1 MHRRSRLHRIVAGIG
16 ALATIAALLAGVPLL
31 LYALAGSPLPGA
43 LPAWNDVID
52 TLGSRGISDN
62 LLIDILALIGWV
74 AWLQVAASIVIEI
87 TAWGRGRPAPRMR
100 LAGPAQPALRRLIA
114 TAALLLSNPNPA
126 AALSAVPVAAVAMPF
141 DVATPAPA
149 ATADVDPSAT
159 SASTAQALPTYT
171 VVRYDTLWGLAEAHL
186 GDPLRW
192 PELFAL
198 NVGRQQPDGR
208 TLSNPD
214 LIRPGWTLHFPADAS
229 GLPAEPTPAPTPPLS
244 TQPSPAETCVP
255 PEPAPP
261 EAAPTTTAPTP
272 TSTSVPLTTTTTSL
286 APQSPTTTSPAA
298 TQSPTNEAPSSPVT
312 TVPWPLIGGGLA
324 AAGLVALL
332 NRLRRVQQRH
342 RPTGRRPRQPR
353 PELEEIERRLRHVA
367 DLDAAE
373 RLDVALRALA
383 AGLAPL
389 PRAPRVLAVR
399 SNDQHIELLLD
410 EHPPPPP
417 KGFVATDHERGWIT
431 DPDLDINDL
440 RALAAGAPA
449 PFPSLVSL
457 GTIDDEHL
465 LIDIETAGLLT
476 VAGSD
481 ADGILRSVIT
491 QLATATWIDHVDLL
505 VVTSASTADVA
516 GAARVRRVADL
527 ETAIAE
533 LRAIG
538 RSMEDALAACES
550 ESTLEARFSD
560 HHDDGWIPTILV
572 STEAPSEDQ
581 QSSLAEIAG
590 AGLRGVA
597 AVFPSTIAAIWHL
610 DVNASH
616 ARLAPLGLD
625 IDISTI
631 EPNVA
636 ATLDELLTEATISED
651 LEDAPIHQ
659 DEPASTPP
667 IGPYVDPPFEIE
679 VRVLG
684 PVEIHGVDPIERR
697 RAEELVAYLALHPKG
712 ASDDRIKT
720 VLWRDRAPTTPT
732 FNTTVSFAR
741 TALGQSSDGEFHLP
755 HYSAAERLYR
765 IGPAVTTDLAR
776 LEARIKHSR
785 SCSAELAIET
795 LRSALELVRG
805 MPFEGTRDYEWAYSE
820 HIVAHAE
827 AAISDAAN
835 RLAELYLTAGDHAGA
850 TWAARQGLKVC
861 PADEGLYQALMKA
874 CHLAGDPAGAEAAF
888 QELCD
893 AVDALEPYDCLG
905 EDTLRLRGVSASLS
919 RRQPAR

>member
-1 MHRRSRLHRIVAGIG
+1 MHRRSRLHRIVAGIS
-16 ALATIAALLAGVPLL
+16 ALGTITALLAGVPLL

-43 LPAWNDVID
+43 LPAWNDVVD

-74 AWLQVAASIVIEI
+74 AWLQIAASVVIEI
-87 TAWGRGRPAPRMR
+87 TAWGRGRPAPRIR
-100 LAGPAQPALRRLIA
+100 LAGPAQPAVRRLIA
-114 TAALLLSNPNPA
+114 TAALLLSSPNPA
-126 AALSAVPVAAVAMPF
+126 AALPARPVVAVAMPF
-141 DVATPAPA
+141 EVAPPAPLAPAGAEVRAPSAPA
-149 ATADVDPSAT
+149 AHT
-159 SASTAQALPTYT
+159 SPTYT

-192 PELFAL
+192 PELFAM
-198 NVGRQQPDGR
+198 NQGRPQHDGR
-208 TLSNPD
+208 ALSDPD
-214 LIRPGWTLHFPADAS
+214 LIRPGWTLHFPADAI

-244 TQPSPAETCVP
+244 TPPSPAETCVS
-255 PEPAPP
+255 PEPTPP
-261 EAAPTTTAPTP
+261 EAAPTTTALPP
-272 TSTSVPLTTTTTSL
+272 TSITSTITTTSV
-286 APQSPTTTSPAA
+286 APQSSTTSSPAA
-298 TQSPTNEAPSSPVT
+298 APSPANEAPSET
-312 TVPWPLIGGGLA
+312 AVPWPLIGGGLA

-342 RPTGRRPRQPR
+342 RPTGTRPRQPR

-389 PRAPRVLAVR
+389 PRAPHVLAVR
-399 SNDQHIELLLD
+399 SNDQHTELLLD

-417 KGFVATDHERGWIT
+417 KGFVATDHKRGWIT

-457 GTIDDEHL
+457 GTIDGEHL
-465 LIDIETAGLLT
+465 LIDLETAGLLT
-476 VAGSD
+476 VAGTD

-491 QLATATWIDHVDLL
+491 QLATTTWIDHVDLL

-527 ETAIAE
+527 DTAIAE

-538 RSMEDALAACES
+538 RSMEDALTACES
-550 ESTLEARFSD
+550 DSTLEARFSD
-560 HHDDGWIPTILV
+560 NHDDGWIPTILV

-581 QSSLAEIAG
+581 QRSLTEIAG

-597 AVFPSTIAAIWHL
+597 AVFPSTIAATWHL
-610 DVNASH
+610 DVNARH
-616 ARLAPLGLD
+616 ARLAPLGLE

-636 ATLDELLTEATISED
+636 ASLDELLTEAAITDD
-651 LEDAPIHQ
+651 LEEASARP
-659 DEPASTPP
+659 DEPATAPSH
-667 IGPYVDPPFEIE
+667 GPYVDPPFEIE

-697 RAEELVAYLALHPKG
+697 RAEELIAYLALHPKG

-805 MPFEGTRDYEWAYSE
+805 MPFEGARDYEWAYSE

-827 AAISDAAN
+827 AAVSDAAN
-835 RLAELYLTAGDHAGA
+835 RLAELYLAAGDHVGA

-861 PADEGLYQALMKA
+861 PADEGLYRALMKA
-874 CHLAGDPAGAEAAF
+874 CHLAGDPAAAEAAF

-893 AVDALEPYDCLG
+893 AVDALEPYDCLQ
-905 EDTLRLRGVSASLS
+905 EEMLTVRRS
-919 RRQPAR
+919 RHNG